1 MGVAFTNIETG
12 QNKAYFPAV
21 SLEKGMRVVF
31 NFGQIPFNQ
40 TINGSISAVNEPDC
54 LINNYYK
61 SSIMLVDQFKNYIM
75 AFNAPEYK
83 HVSQDERFLV
93 GSVILEYLTP
103 LLADDYVFKN
113 QIMDFFSTLM
123 IIKKPDLIKVVFQTF
138 EMHYSVEQLR
148 EFVGRV
154 VTYAVRNLL

>member
-1 MGVAFTNIETG
+1 
-12 QNKAYFPAV
+12 
-21 SLEKGMRVVF
+21 
-31 NFGQIPFNQ
+31 
-40 TINGSISAVNEPDC
+40 
-54 LINNYYK
+54 
-61 SSIMLVDQFKNYIM
+61 MLVDQFKNYIM

-123 IIKKPDLIKVVFQTF
+123 IIKKSDLIKVVFQTF